1 MKTGATN
8 KKVRELVNMVRDGK
22 LVPRPEFQ
30 RRLVWSQKDKNFFLD
45 TLLRGLPFP
54 EIYLADGEVDLDTG
68 EGTQLLVDGLQR
80 VSTLV
85 QYFTGDSDLKLS
97 SVPPYKELTEEQK
110 TCFLQYDV
118 AVRDLGSVTREALV
132 EVFTRL
138 NATKYSLLDIEV
150 NNAVYSGA
158 LKQFS
163 EKLSEDR
170 LFIENRVFNALDYK
184 RMGDLRFAL
193 TIVISMIEG
202 YFNRDDSFG
211 DLLER
216 YNDEFPLQD
225 EIAKRYEKIR
235 DLIEECGFPQKMRVW
250 KKADLLTLIVELDRL
265 INASRIALQPHEI
278 IERLESFYSH
288 VEDAHL
294 DDSNVPGIYYK
305 AALQASNDR
314 LNRIR
319 RGVILEGILIGKDYD
334 GIFEALKEQSL
345 IG

>member
-1 MKTGATN
+1 MKTGASN

-22 LVPRPEFQ
+22 LLPRPEFQ

-45 TLLRGLPFP
+45 TIIRGLPFP
-54 EIYLADGEVDLDTG
+54 EIYLADGDVDLDTG

-85 QYFTGDSDLKLS
+85 QYFTADSDLKLS
-97 SVPPYKELTEEQK
+97 LVPPYKELTEEQK
-110 TCFLQYDV
+110 SSFLQYDV
-118 AVRDLGSVTREALV
+118 AVRDLGTVTRDALV

-150 NNAVYSGA
+150 NNAVYSGV

-170 LFIENRVFNALDYK
+170 LFVDNRVFNALDYK

-193 TIVISMIEG
+193 TIVVSMVEG

-211 DLLER
+211 ALLER
-216 YNDEFPLQD
+216 YNDEFPLED
-225 EIAKRYEKIR
+225 EIYSRFERVR
-235 DLIEECGFPQKMRVW
+235 DLLEECGFSQKVRVW
-250 KKADLLTLIVELDRL
+250 KKADLLSVIIELDRL
-265 INASRIALQPHEI
+265 VNIEGVKIEPHEI
-278 IERLESFYSH
+278 VERLEKFYGH
-288 VEDAHL
+288 IEDAHT
-294 DDSNVPGIYYK
+294 DDSTVPGIYYK

-314 LNRIR
+314 LNRVR
-319 RGVILEGILIGKDYD
+319 RGMILEGVLRGVEYSEILEK
-334 GIFEALKEQSL
+334 LKEQSL
-345 IG
+345 YG